1 MLLGLSLES
10 IPRQG
15 NLRGSQVLATQTLST
30 SGVMINVL
38 TGWYPESSSQ
48 PLLDMHVSLLL
59 LASGQKLKTMTRSA

>member
-10 IPRQG
+10 IPRQE
-15 NLRGSQVLATQTLST
+15 NLKGSQVFATQTLST

-48 PLLDMHVSLLL
+48 PLLDMHVSLL
-59 LASGQKLKTMTRSA
+59 ASGQKLKAMTRSA